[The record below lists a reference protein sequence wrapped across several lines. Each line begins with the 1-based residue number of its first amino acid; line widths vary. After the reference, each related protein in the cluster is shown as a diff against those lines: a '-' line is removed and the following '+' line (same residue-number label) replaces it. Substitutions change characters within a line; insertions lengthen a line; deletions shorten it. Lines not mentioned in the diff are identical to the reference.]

1 VLVLTNNNLLESKY
15 KALSRCV
22 ACDSERL
29 KPLLDLVDQPL
40 ANSFHIKDEPLD
52 KFPLA
57 VNRCIDCNHIQLT
70 VAVSPDLLFEEYA
83 YVSGTT
89 TTLIKYFNDYADLI
103 EKKFNG
109 AKLNI
114 LDIACNDG
122 SLLAVFKERGHKVL
136 GVDPAKNLRK
146 ISEQNGID
154 VIVDYWSESI
164 AEKYKDSFDLI
175 IAQNVLA
182 HVSVPMEFLKAAYT
196 AIKPSGLISIQTS
209 QYFMLKNG
217 EFDTIYHE
225 HHSFFCLKSFSRLAK
240 RCFLNVVD
248 AQHANIHGGS
258 MVWYLSKT
266 NNLMTDNYKKLH
278 DEEVTFINEVG
289 FRKFKENST
298 AFKIKLNALCDE
310 HLEKGYKI
318 IGYGAAAK
326 GNTVLNY
333 CQIKLEYIIDD
344 NPIKQGKFTPG
355 LDIAVVPALELKNTS
370 ESLLIIIFAWNF
382 AVEIRE
388 RIKRVRNNPNDKFL
402 VYFPTFKFVE

>member
-1 VLVLTNNNLLESKY
+1 MTSNNNLESKY
-15 KALSRCV
+15 QVLTRCV
-22 ACDSERL
+22 ACDSEGL
-29 KPLLDLVDQPL
+29 KPLLDLGEQPL
-40 ANSFHIKDEPLD
+40 ANSFHTKDELLD

-57 VNRCIDCNHIQLT
+57 VNRCMDCNHIQLT
-70 VAVSPDLLFEEYA
+70 VAVNPDLLFEEYA

-89 TTLIKYFNDYADLI
+89 TTLMKYFNDYADHI
-103 EKKFNG
+103 EKKFKG
-109 AKLNI
+109 VKLNI

-122 SLLAVFKERGHKVL
+122 SLLKVFKERGHKIL

-146 ISEQNGID
+146 ISKQNGID
-154 VIVDYWSESI
+154 VIVDYWSEDI

-182 HVSVPMEFLKAAYT
+182 HIPVPMEFLKAAYK

-225 HHSFFCLKSFSRLAK
+225 HHSFFCLNSFSRLTK
-240 RCFLNVVD
+240 RCLLNVVD
-248 AQHANIHGGS
+248 AHHANIHGGS

-266 NNLMTDNYKKLH
+266 NNLVTDSYKKLC
-278 DEEVTFINEVG
+278 DEEAKFINEEA
-289 FRKFKENST
+289 FKKFKKNSM
-298 AFKIKLNALCDE
+298 AFRNKLNSLSDE
-310 HLEKGYKI
+310 HLSKGYKI

-333 CQIKLEYIIDD
+333 CQLNLEYIVDD
-344 NPIKQGKFTPG
+344 NPLKQDKFTPG
-355 LDIAVVPALELKNTS
+355 LDIAVVPALELKNVS

-402 VYFPTFKFVE
+402 VYFPTIKFIE